1 MRSLSVRSRGFDD
14 VPSGADSLL
23 DFLFSRR
30 QRIERHVQRTFRD
43 FDFDYTVHRFDGVGY
58 FLLAGGSPSS
68 LISIR
73 AAIVSLRLAS
83 AWSCLSFIF
92 SQTVSCAPR

>member
-43 FDFDYTVHRFDGVGY
+43 FDFDYTVHR
-58 FLLAGGSPSS
+58 L
-68 LISIR
+68 
-73 AAIVSLRLAS
+73 
-83 AWSCLSFIF
+83 
-92 SQTVSCAPR
+92 